1 MSKHV
6 VPNAVRSIA
15 VVSKVLMGTVLFSAF
30 TGQNLYAQVG
40 SDCLACHSA
49 LPATLENLIPEE
61 PVSTP
66 VVSNAC
72 VYSAAELF
80 DGWGWNP
87 ITRQSCPPL
96 TGPSPVIASNCDYSN
111 ADSFD
116 GWGWDPVARESCAPL
131 TDDDPHTIFPVCSA
145 TLYDADGD
153 GFGWENQAS
162 CIITSASAPPPV
174 FVNNETGNKVNL
186 TRASWN
192 ANNDIANKTIQC
204 DLHYYDSFYREYLLE
219 PVPFRAGA
227 NLNNQ
232 VFPSYRFYHRSLPTV
247 APFLGLIES
256 VEYVDGSSIT
266 PTTFGTSA
274 TWTTDDGR

>member
-40 SDCLACHSA
+40 SDCLACDSA
-49 LPATLENLIPEE
+49 LPATLENLIPVE

-145 TLYDADGD
+145 TLYDADAV
-153 GFGWENQAS
+153 GFVDSPGWMGRRTQSEVS
-162 CIITSASAPPPV
+162 S
-174 FVNNETGNKVNL
+174 GNWGYTCFSYCV
-186 TRASWN
+186 
-192 ANNDIANKTIQC
+192 
-204 DLHYYDSFYREYLLE
+204 LL
-219 PVPFRAGA
+219 
-227 NLNNQ
+227 
-232 VFPSYRFYHRSLPTV
+232 Y
-247 APFLGLIES
+247 
-256 VEYVDGSSIT
+256 
-266 PTTFGTSA
+266 
-274 TWTTDDGR
+274 